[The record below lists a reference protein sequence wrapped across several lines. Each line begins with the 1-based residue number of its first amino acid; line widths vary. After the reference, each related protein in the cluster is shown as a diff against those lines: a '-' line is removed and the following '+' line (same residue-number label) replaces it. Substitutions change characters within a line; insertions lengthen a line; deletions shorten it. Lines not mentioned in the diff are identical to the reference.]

1 MNDAQNLAG
10 VAASSSGLGK
20 AFAAS
25 SAKYAAG
32 GLLIGTVSAVSV
44 FMAVTMP
51 KTKGDFFASILS
63 TVMASMCGGA
73 YASVKFGL
81 LADVLNAA
89 TEAEAILAMGGVI
102 GISFICGLPA
112 WAVVRAIF
120 IWTEARKNNG
130 IDELLRDAKN
140 IVGK

>member
-51 KTKGDFFASILS
+51 KTKGDFFASIMS

-73 YASVKFGL
+73 YDEPVNALMRTKRMERLPTTATARPLVSWYMPAGASVVVKLRNAGL
-81 LADVLNAA
+81 EEVA
-89 TEAEAILAMGGVI
+89 
-102 GISFICGLPA
+102 
-112 WAVVRAIF
+112 
-120 IWTEARKNNG
+120 
-130 IDELLRDAKN
+130 
-140 IVGK
+140 